1 MSKTKKS
8 LVLSCLSMLLCLTM
22 LIGSTFAWFTD
33 NASTGVNTIQAGTL
47 DIDLQMKDADGNWV
61 TAEGKTLDFVKASAG
76 ANESILWEPGCT
88 YKLPELKLVNN
99 SNLAL
104 KYKVLISGIKGD
116 AKLNEAID
124 WTIQLDS
131 QNLTIGEEMHWL
143 PTEVTTKA
151 FTISGHMREDAGNEY
166 QGLSIKGISIT
177 VVATQDTVEHDSIN
191 NQYDAG
197 AEFTDVEVV
206 KEATNEAFAA
216 AISSV
221 KDGGTVVLPA
231 GNYNI
236 PANAK
241 GKTLTITGTEDTK
254 IECVKAGEGD
264 YGLDGATVTFEGVTL
279 EFGEQDYNGYVR
291 AKATYIDCIINGRI
305 TLYGE
310 STFTNCTFNNMAG
323 YNVWTWGSD
332 ATFENCTFNCGGK
345 SVLVYGGSTSTVTI
359 NRCTF
364 NDLGG
369 FDGKA
374 AIETGSSYG
383 ESFTININKVT
394 VNGFDVNPNG
404 ISTGSTT
411 WANKNSMPK
420 DRLNVVIDG
429 VDVY

>member
-88 YKLPELKLVNN
+88 YELPELRIVNKG
-99 SNLAL
+99 NLAL
-104 KYKVLISGIKGD
+104 KYKVIITGIKGD
-116 AKLNEAID
+116 AMLNEAID
-124 WTIQLDS
+124 WTINDEAID
-131 QNLTIGEEMHWL
+131 LTEQHLAAGVEG
-143 PTEVTTKA
+143 TA
-151 FTISGHMREDAGNEY
+151 FTIKGHMQETAGNEY

-323 YNVWTWGSD
+323 YNVWTWGSN
-332 ATFENCTFNCGGK
+332 ATFENCTFNSGGK
-345 SVLVYGGSTSTVTI
+345 SVLVYGSGTSTVTI
-359 NRCTF
+359 NNCTF

-374 AIETGSSYG
+374 AIETGSDYG
-383 ESFTININKVT
+383 ESFTININSVT

-420 DRLNVVIDG
+420 ERLNVVIDG